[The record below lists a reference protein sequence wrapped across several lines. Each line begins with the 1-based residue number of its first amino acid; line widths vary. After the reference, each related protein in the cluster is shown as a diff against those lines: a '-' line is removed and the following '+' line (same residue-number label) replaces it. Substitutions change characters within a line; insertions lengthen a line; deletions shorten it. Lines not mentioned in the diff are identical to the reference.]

1 MRLTHLLNIGYFKMP
16 LRTNNAD
23 ELFLVL
29 YGNIQQ
35 QHSKYVDYSQI
46 LNALFNISTAPF

>member
-1 MRLTHLLNIGYFKMP
+1 MRHSHLLNIGYFKMP
-16 LRTNNAD
+16 LRTDNAD

-35 QHSKYVDYSQI
+35 QQQ
-46 LNALFNISTAPF
+46 

>member
-1 MRLTHLLNIGYFKMP
+1 MP